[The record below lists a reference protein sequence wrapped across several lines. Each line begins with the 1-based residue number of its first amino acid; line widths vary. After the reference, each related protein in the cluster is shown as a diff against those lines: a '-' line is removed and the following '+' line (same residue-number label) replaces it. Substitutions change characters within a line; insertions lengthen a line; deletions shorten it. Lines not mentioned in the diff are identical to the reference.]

1 MLALPEQKR
10 SIQLSHFPNVIPQQV
25 DPLQLAQILPA
36 IHPELPRYADLAR
49 QHGYQ
54 FVGLGRQKAR
64 QYRHAPALACSD
76 VLGDDAGTAQ
86 VGAGLGQQVGE
97 VQQLGAERQVVD
109 ITDEA
114 VAREVAAMA
123 DRRVAVQV
131 VLGGIQLQAVVAQ
144 LAAHI
149 GAMLWPFQGDD
160 DVCLAFGQADEVR
173 QRQDIDADGWVA
185 VDEMAQLRGN
195 EEAAKAFGAAHAY
208 VPRQRYP
215 RPRDLFTGHV
225 QGAFDSLRVAQQ
237 ALPFSREN
245 EAAGARLLEQQ
256 SAQRCLQRGDASR
269 HGGVVHAQALGGIAG
284 FSGTRHFEEE
294 LQVIPVQGAQG
305 GDVFLHVGPA
315 FIRVLVRCLHIYT
328 PRQSHHA
335 MHKNNYAEV
344 LMNVSVTAGIQ
355 TVKLLIDGEWV
366 QSQASEWRDIVN
378 PATQQ
383 VLAKV
388 PFATQAEVD
397 AAVAAAQKA
406 YVGWRNT
413 PVGAR
418 MRIMLKFQA
427 LIREHSKRIAQ
438 TLSAEQG
445 KTLADAEGDI
455 FRGLEVVEHACS
467 IGSLQMGEFV
477 ENVAG
482 GVDTYTLRQ
491 PIGVCAGITPFNFP
505 AMIPLWMFPMAIVCG
520 NTFVLKPSEQDPL
533 STVQLVELALEAGV
547 PPGVLNV
554 VHGGKDVVDALC
566 THADIK
572 AISFVGSTAVG
583 THVYNLAGQ
592 HGKRVQAMMGAKNH
606 AVVLPDAN
614 REQTLNALVGAAFGA
629 AGQRC
634 MATSVAVL
642 VGAAKQWLP
651 ELKALAQKLK
661 VNAGSE
667 PGTDVGP
674 LISRQAKQRVLGL
687 IDSGVKEGAILEL
700 DGREVN
706 VPGFEHGNFVGP
718 TLFSGVT
725 TDMQIYTQEIFG
737 PVLVVLTVDT
747 LDEAIALVNRN
758 PFGNGTGLFTQ
769 SGAAAR
775 KFQSEID
782 VGQVGINIPIPV
794 PVPFF
799 SFTGSRGSKL
809 GDLGPYGKQV
819 VQFYTQTKTVT
830 ARWFDD
836 DSVNDGV
843 NTTINLR

>member
-1 MLALPEQKR
+1 
-10 SIQLSHFPNVIPQQV
+10 
-25 DPLQLAQILPA
+25 
-36 IHPELPRYADLAR
+36 
-49 QHGYQ
+49 
-54 FVGLGRQKAR
+54 
-64 QYRHAPALACSD
+64 
-76 VLGDDAGTAQ
+76 
-86 VGAGLGQQVGE
+86 
-97 VQQLGAERQVVD
+97 
-109 ITDEA
+109 
-114 VAREVAAMA
+114 
-123 DRRVAVQV
+123 
-131 VLGGIQLQAVVAQ
+131 
-144 LAAHI
+144 
-149 GAMLWPFQGDD
+149 
-160 DVCLAFGQADEVR
+160 
-173 QRQDIDADGWVA
+173 
-185 VDEMAQLRGN
+185 
-195 EEAAKAFGAAHAY
+195 
-208 VPRQRYP
+208 
-215 RPRDLFTGHV
+215 
-225 QGAFDSLRVAQQ
+225 
-237 ALPFSREN
+237 
-245 EAAGARLLEQQ
+245 
-256 SAQRCLQRGDASR
+256 
-269 HGGVVHAQALGGIAG
+269 
-284 FSGTRHFEEE
+284 
-294 LQVIPVQGAQG
+294 
-305 GDVFLHVGPA
+305 
-315 FIRVLVRCLHIYT
+315 
-328 PRQSHHA
+328 
-335 MHKNNYAEV
+335 
-344 LMNVSVTAGIQ
+344 MNVSLTPSDTALQ

-366 QSQASEWRDIVN
+366 ESQSSEWHDIVN

-388 PFATQAEVD
+388 PFATASEVD
-397 AAVAAAQKA
+397 AAIAAAQRAFQTWKL
-406 YVGWRNT
+406 T
-413 PVGAR
+413 PIGAR
-418 MRIMLKFQA
+418 MRIMLKLQA
-427 LIREHSKRIAQ
+427 LIREHSKRIAAV
-438 TLSAEQG
+438 LSAEQG
-445 KTLADAEGDI
+445 KTIADAEGDI

-467 IGSLQMGEFV
+467 IGTLQMGEFA

-505 AMIPLWMFPMAIVCG
+505 AMIPLWMFPMAIACG

-533 STVQLVELALEAGV
+533 STMLLVELAIEAGV
-547 PPGVLNV
+547 PAGVLNV

-566 THADIK
+566 THKDIK
-572 AISFVGSTAVG
+572 AVSFVGSTAVG
-583 THVYNLAGQ
+583 THVYDLAGR
-592 HGKRVQAMMGAKNH
+592 HGKRVQSMMGAKNH

-614 REQTLNALVGAAFGA
+614 REQTLNALVGAGFGA

-634 MATSVAVL
+634 MATSVVVM

-674 LISRQAKQRVLGL
+674 VISKRAKARILELIE
-687 IDSGVKEGAILEL
+687 SGVQEGAKLEL
-700 DGREVN
+700 DGRGIS
-706 VPGFEHGNFVGP
+706 VPGFEQGNFVGP

-725 TDMQIYTQEIFG
+725 TRMRIYTEEIFG
-737 PVLVVLTVDT
+737 PVLVVLEVDT
-747 LDEAIALVNRN
+747 LDQAIALVNAN